1 MSTFLNSPVW
11 ASIVAVVGSAVGGLI
26 LMVAR
31 VMVKVSQLT
40 DDVSAIREDI
50 QEIKDDKN
58 TVRWSDIAGL
68 RIRRR

>member
-1 MSTFLNSPVW
+1 MSAFLDSPVW
-11 ASIVAVVGSAVGGLI
+11 ASVVAIGGGAVSGLI
-26 LMVAR
+26 VMVAR
-31 VMVKVSQLT
+31 VMIKVGQLT

-68 RIRRR
+68 RIRRH